1 MKAVAF
7 EGEDLFILAN
17 GHPIIQFLVSK
28 TKKGVFHIVSFLFS
42 AGKQWKNLKV

>member
-7 EGEDLFILAN
+7 EGGDLCILAN

-28 TKKGVFHIVSFLFS
+28 TKKAVFSHCELSF
-42 AGKQWKNLKV
+42 